1 MRVKT
6 RWVAAALSGLLAGS
20 AFWTLAQQPAP
31 AGPPQQ
37 KPALQPQQEAP
48 PLQPT
53 PGGFVPGQRR
63 APIDPAVAA
72 HGKALY
78 AVSCQACHGPDLR
91 GGDMGG
97 PNLLRSQV
105 TLSDKDGE
113 LITPIIQ
120 GSRQAMGMPNIGLS
134 NDDSKAVAAYIRSVI
149 GQIGSQGKP
158 PGKAKDLNIV
168 TGDAAAGHAF
178 FEATCA
184 KCHTGNNDLKGIASR
199 ITEPKALQ
207 QAWLTGGIRGESS
220 SASTPSATVT
230 SASGESTQGTLVH
243 IDDFLVTLRL
253 SDGSTRSF
261 GRLDDTPKVAIDDPL
276 QAHKDLLPMLTDKQ
290 IHDVT
295 AYLVTL
301 K

>member
-1 MRVKT
+1 MKT

-20 AFWTLAQQPAP
+20 AFWTSAQQPAP
-31 AGPPQQ
+31 AAPPQP

-53 PGGFVPGQRR
+53 TGGFARGQKR
-63 APIDPAVAA
+63 APIDPALAA

-91 GGDMGG
+91 GGDLGG

-105 TLSDKDGE
+105 TLADQDGE

-120 GSRQAMGMPNIGLS
+120 GSRQAMGMPNIGL
-134 NDDSKAVAAYIRSVI
+134 NPEDSKAVAAYIRSVI

-158 PGKAKDLNIV
+158 PGQAKPLNIL
-168 TGDAAAGHAF
+168 TGDASAGHAYF
-178 FEATCA
+178 DATCA
-184 KCHTGNNDLKGIASR
+184 KCHTSAMSLSGIASK
-199 ITEPKALQ
+199 ITEPKAMQ
-207 QAWLTGGIRGESS
+207 QAWLTGGVRGENS
-220 SASTPSATVT
+220 SASIPKATVM
-230 SASGESTQGTLVH
+230 ASSGVVTTGALVH
-243 IDDFLVTLRL
+243 VDDFLVTLKL
-253 SDGSTRSF
+253 SDGSVRSF
-261 GRLDDTPKVAIDDPL
+261 GRLGDMPKVTIDDPL
-276 QAHKDLLPMLTDKQ
+276 QAHKNLLPMLTDKQ